1 MLQLFSLLA
10 LVLSAYLSFLV
21 IPRLVFVSVKRR
33 LFDVPNSR
41 SSHTRAVP
49 RLGGIIFLPC
59 MMFSYAFVLGLREL
73 NGVGVATELRE
84 SLLLEMLFLICGLT
98 IIYGIGVLDD
108 LRGVSFRKKFVAQ
121 ILAAIFFLFGDIHID
136 NLHGIFGIYEL
147 PVAVSYVLT
156 IFITVLIIN
165 AINLIDGIDGLASGL
180 SSVALAVYGFWFLSS
195 ELYAYAM
202 LAFSLL
208 GSVMIFFLYNVFG
221 KRMKLF
227 MGDTGSLIL
236 GYCLAFLAIRFCQ
249 LNATPEFGVVGAPIV
264 AFSTLFIPIFDVF
277 SVFIVRIKHGKSPF
291 LPDKNHI
298 HHKLLALGM
307 SHRQAMLTLVIA
319 SSMFIILNWFL
330 VKILGETVMFLFD
343 IFLGLCLVY
352 GLQRFIVDKER
363 KLVKRKVR

>member
-98 IIYGIGVLDD
+98 TIYGIGVLDD

-147 PVAVSYVLT
+147 PVVVSYVLT

-180 SSVALAVYGFWFLSS
+180 SSVALAV
-195 ELYAYAM
+195 
-202 LAFSLL
+202 L

-249 LNATPEFGVVGAPIV
+249 LNTTPEFGVVGAPIV

-277 SVFIVRIKHGKSPF
+277 RVFIVRIKHGKSPF

-319 SSMFIILNWFL
+319 SSTFIILNWFL

-363 KLVKRKVR
+363 KLVKREVR

>member
-98 IIYGIGVLDD
+98 TIYGIGVLDD

-121 ILAAIFFLFGDIHID
+121 ILAAIFFLFGDIH
-136 NLHGIFGIYEL
+136 
-147 PVAVSYVLT
+147 
-156 IFITVLIIN
+156 IN

-277 SVFIVRIKHGKSPF
+277 RVFIVRIKHGKSPF

-307 SHRQAMLTLVIA
+307 SHRQAMLTLVIS

-343 IFLGLCLVY
+343 IF

>member
-1 MLQLFSLLA
+1 MLQIFSFSV
-10 LVLSAYLSFLV
+10 LVLSAFLSFLV

-59 MMFSYAFVLGLREL
+59 MMFSFAFVLGIREL
-73 NGVGVATELRE
+73 LGIGVATELRE
-84 SLLLEMLFLICGLT
+84 SLLLEMLFLMCGLT
-98 IIYGIGVLDD
+98 VIYAIGVLDD
-108 LRGVSFRKKFVAQ
+108 LRGVSFRKKFAAQ
-121 ILAAIFFLFGDIHID
+121 ILAALFFLFGGIYID

-147 PVAVSYVLT
+147 PLGISYLLT

-180 SSVALAVYGFWFLSS
+180 SSVALAVYGFWFFSV

-208 GSVMIFFLYNVFG
+208 GSVMIFFMYNVFG
-221 KRMKLF
+221 RRMKLF

-236 GYCLAFLAIRFCQ
+236 GYCLAFFAIRFCQ

-277 SVFIVRIKHGKSPF
+277 RVFIVRIKHGKSPF

-298 HHKLLALGM
+298 HHKLLAVGM
-307 SHRQAMLTLVIA
+307 SHRQAMLSLLIA
-319 SSMFIILNWFL
+319 SFMFIIINWLF
-330 VKILGETVMFLFD
+330 VKILGETVLFLFD
-343 IFLGLCLVY
+343 IALGLCLVY
-352 GLQRFIVDKER
+352 GLQRFIIDKER
-363 KLVKRKVR
+363 KSVRRRS

>member
-49 RLGGIIFLPC
+49 RLGGLIFLPC

-147 PVAVSYVLT
+147 PV
-156 IFITVLIIN
+156 

-277 SVFIVRIKHGKSPF
+277 RVFIVRIKHGKSPF

>member
-1 MLQLFSLLA
+1 MLQFFSLLTLA
-10 LVLSAYLSFLV
+10 LSAYLSFLV
-21 IPRLVFVSVKRR
+21 IPRVVFVSVKRR

-59 MMFSYAFVLGLREL
+59 MMFSYAFILGIREL
-73 NGVGVATELRE
+73 NGVGVVTELRE
-84 SLLLEMLFLICGLT
+84 TLLLEMLFLICGL
-98 IIYGIGVLDD
+98 ILIYGIGVLDD

-121 ILAAIFFLFGDIHID
+121 IIASVLLIFGDIHID

-147 PVAVSYVLT
+147 PTFMSYLLT
-156 IFITVLIIN
+156 VFIIVLIIN
-165 AINLIDGIDGLASGL
+165 SINLIDGIDGLASGL
-180 SSVALAVYGFWFLSS
+180 SSVALSVYGFWFLSS
-195 ELYAYAM
+195 GLYAYAM

-208 GSVMIFFLYNVFG
+208 GTVVVFFLYNVFG
-221 KRMKLF
+221 RRMKLF

-249 LNATPEFGVVGAPIV
+249 FNATPEFGVVGAPIV

-277 SVFIVRIKHGKSPF
+277 RVFIVRVRHGKSPF

-307 SHRQAMLTLVIA
+307 SHRQAMLTLLIA
-319 SSMFIILNWFL
+319 SSMFILINWLL
-330 VKILGETVMFLFD
+330 VKSLGETAMFLAD

-352 GLQRFIVDKER
+352 GLQHFIVDKER
-363 KLVKRKVR
+363 KLVKRVR

>member
-10 LVLSAYLSFLV
+10 LVLSACLSFLV

-98 IIYGIGVLDD
+98 TIYGIGVLDD
-108 LRGVSFRKKFVAQ
+108 LRGVTFRKKFVAQ

-147 PVAVSYVLT
+147 PVAVSYLLT

-180 SSVALAVYGFWFLSS
+180 SSVALSVYGFWFLSS
-195 ELYAYAM
+195 GLYAYAM

-221 KRMKLF
+221 RRMKLF

-236 GYCLAFLAIRFCQ
+236 G
-249 LNATPEFGVVGAPIV
+249 
-264 AFSTLFIPIFDVF
+264 
-277 SVFIVRIKHGKSPF
+277 
-291 LPDKNHI
+291 
-298 HHKLLALGM
+298 
-307 SHRQAMLTLVIA
+307 
-319 SSMFIILNWFL
+319 
-330 VKILGETVMFLFD
+330 
-343 IFLGLCLVY
+343 
-352 GLQRFIVDKER
+352 
-363 KLVKRKVR
+363 